1 MGRDLGWIQ
10 ASQNEHFQFRSTGL
24 SRANIPDNA
33 GVVFEGP
40 VDVIMN
46 TKTILPSSGRR
57 KHYRI
62 NHFNT
67 VNNNH
72 TIKSACQLH

>member
-24 SRANIPDNA
+24 SHANVPENA
-33 GVVFEGP
+33 RVVFELP
-40 VDVIMN
+40 VDVVMN
-46 TKTILPSSGRR
+46 TKTSLPSSGRG

-67 VNNNH
+67 VNNTH
-72 TIKSACQLH
+72 TIKSASQLH